1 LLVQKRY
8 ERSFEICQSQQII
21 YMSTIAGK
29 KYKSEYQLYLQ
40 YYDLL
45 RVPIYNNLVL
55 TYDKVLQY

>member
-1 LLVQKRY
+1 
-8 ERSFEICQSQQII
+8 
-21 YMSTIAGK
+21 MSTIAGK